1 TAPAGDRL
9 ELSALLQG
17 KGSTAR
23 NRELQ
28 DHFGRD
34 VIKEWKDL
42 QQQIDAARKEQPG
55 DLINSVTE
63 SGPTPPPLA
72 VHLRGS
78 AHALGDP
85 VVPAFP
91 AVLSGANEPVPATFT
106 PVEHEGRVSSG
117 RRIALA
123 QWIANPDN
131 PLTARVI
138 MNRLWQHHFGRGI
151 CPSTNDLGGLGETP
165 THPELLEWLAS
176 ELIREGWSLKAM
188 HRLILN
194 SRAYR
199 MSSAP
204 NEANFAKDPENKA
217 FWRYNMRRL
226 TAEEM
231 RDSIL
236 AISGNLNRETFGP
249 WVFPPLPQEVLATA
263 SRPGQAWPVSKDTRE
278 HFRRSI
284 YIHVKRSLRHPM
296 MADFD
301 QADTDS
307 PCAVRFSTTVPT
319 QALAMLNS
327 EFINRQAGVLA
338 DRLSQF
344 SRDPQEQVKEGLTL
358 ALQRDPS
365 ADEIRQCL
373 NFMQGIQSQSR
384 LDDRVAL
391 ERFALMTLNLNEF
404 VFLD

>member
-1 TAPAGDRL
+1 
-9 ELSALLQG
+9 
-17 KGSTAR
+17 
-23 NRELQ
+23 
-28 DHFGRD
+28 
-34 VIKEWKDL
+34 
-42 QQQIDAARKEQPG
+42 
-55 DLINSVTE
+55 
-63 SGPTPPPLA
+63 
-72 VHLRGS
+72 
-78 AHALGDP
+78 
-85 VVPAFP
+85 
-91 AVLSGANEPVPATFT
+91 
-106 PVEHEGRVSSG
+106 EHEGRVSSG

-123 QWIANPDN
+123 QWIASPDN